1 MTDSFAVLAGAD
13 QADPDAAPPHP
24 AAALMED
31 LARRYTMSSERRVHD
46 RHLLPG
52 MAPLTGASTGHAG
65 TSGAISPPPDDD
77 DALFD
82 DALF

>member
-1 MTDSFAVLAGAD
+1 
-13 QADPDAAPPHP
+13 
-24 AAALMED
+24 
-31 LARRYTMSSERRVHD
+31 MSSERRVHD

-52 MAPLTGASTGHAG
+52 MAPLMGISVVHAG
-65 TSGAISPPPDDD
+65 LGATNPPPDDD